1 MELKNGTAVLF
12 VRDAQRAKTFY
23 ETILG
28 FHVVA
33 EFGGTNIIFRE
44 GFALWQ
50 PMPDHPIPAAYATPQ
65 GNSRIHDDTLPPRG
79 EMCYE
84 TDDLDSVHTGLKAA
98 GVRFLHEVREEIWG
112 QRTIRFFDP
121 DGHLIEAGE
130 SMHVFVRRFRNQGL
144 TPEQI
149 AERTFMP
156 LPMVLGILGN

>member
-12 VRDAQRAKTFY
+12 VRDAQGAREFY
-23 ETILG
+23 ESLLG

-50 PMPDHPIPAAYATPQ
+50 PMPDHVIPATYADPK

-84 TDDLDSVHTGLKAA
+84 TDDLDSVYAGLKAA
-98 GVRFLHEVREEIWG
+98 GVRFLHEVREEMWG

-130 SMHVFVRRFRNQGL
+130 SMHVFVRRFRDQGL

>member
-12 VRDAQRAKTFY
+12 VRDAQQAREFY
-23 ETILG
+23 ESLLG

-50 PMPDHPIPAAYATPQ
+50 PMPEHVIPKAYPDMHNAE
-65 GNSRIHDDTLPPRG
+65 LPPRG
-79 EMCYE
+79 ELCYE
-84 TDDLDSVHTGLKAA
+84 TEDIDGVYTELKA
-98 GVRFLHEVREEIWG
+98 GEVRFLHEIREEEWG
-112 QRTIRFFDP
+112 QRSVRFFDP
-121 DGHLIEAGE
+121 DGHLIEVGE